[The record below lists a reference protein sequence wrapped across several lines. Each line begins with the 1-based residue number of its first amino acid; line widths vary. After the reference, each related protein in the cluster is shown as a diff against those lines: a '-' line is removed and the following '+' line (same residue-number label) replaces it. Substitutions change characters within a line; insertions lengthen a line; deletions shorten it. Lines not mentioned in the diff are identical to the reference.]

1 MKRSALTGNDGSRFT
16 ETFWENV
23 TLITAILLGVGG
35 LIAAFWQ

>member
-1 MKRSALTGNDGSRFT
+1 MKRSALSGNNESRFN

-23 TLITAILLGVGG
+23 TLATAILLGIGG